1 MWLNP
6 STGMPALR
14 QIILLVG
21 AIFNFLSSLII
32 MSCGIDGQTWE
43 IMTRLSGLKYF
54 LILIGM
60 LFHKI
65 GSVWLTILSTNSREE
80 RNIQ

>member
-1 MWLNP
+1 
-6 STGMPALR
+6 
-14 QIILLVG
+14 
-21 AIFNFLSSLII
+21 
-32 MSCGIDGQTWE
+32 MSCGIDGQTLE

-60 LFHKI
+60 LLQKF
-65 GSVWLTILSTNSREE
+65 GSLWSTILSTKSREE